1 MQEVFVNPGN
11 ALETLES
18 CRLGFAALLLIQV
31 LTQVFPLTG
40 TGVSAAWQLLRS
52 KGILWYGFVV
62 YFSTVMGKMGEF
74 WLK

>member
-11 ALETLES
+11 ALES
-18 CRLGFAALLLIQV
+18 CRLAFAALLLTQV